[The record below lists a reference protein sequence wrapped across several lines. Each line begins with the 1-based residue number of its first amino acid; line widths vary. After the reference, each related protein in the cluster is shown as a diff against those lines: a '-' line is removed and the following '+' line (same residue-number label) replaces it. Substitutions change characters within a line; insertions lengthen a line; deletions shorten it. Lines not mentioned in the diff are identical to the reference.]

1 MAMIRKK
8 ANGPAT
14 RVTVLSVAGAILLC
28 SSHARSAD
36 GPRAEEGRRA
46 FQAGVILL
54 KDPDGA
60 KYEDALAQFKKAYLL
75 LGSWKILGN
84 MGLCALKVERDGE
97 AIEAYEKYL
106 AGGGKEIDPDER
118 AQVERDLAA
127 LKAQVVKVHLDFP
140 SAPVRISDNRT
151 TTQGGHVVND
161 YEAAGTSVDLAIH
174 PGHHTITASSTG
186 APPWDVILNPGGTG
200 SHRFIAP
207 AARSEGSNASG
218 RRTAGF
224 LVGGAGV
231 VGLAVGGYFGLRTF
245 SQKNDAEPYCQGT
258 QCTQPGVDFR
268 EQAKS
273 SATISTIAFGLGAA
287 AVGVGIVLIVTSRS
301 TSKEAPAVASSAAS
315 SGPSLRRPA
324 MWMAPSVGPSAGG
337 LSIEGV
343 F

>member
-1 MAMIRKK
+1 MVPLRE
-8 ANGPAT
+8 
-14 RVTVLSVAGAILLC
+14 
-28 SSHARSAD
+28 HARSAD

-174 PGHHTITASSTG
+174 PGHHTITASSRG
-186 APPWDVILNPGGTG
+186 APPWDVILNPGGPG